1 MPRHDAN
8 SFSDSQSSGRDSGDV
23 MHDNGGQF
31 PLPDGYFPELRLT
44 ATEIK
49 NYEAQMQE
57 IVKNALAEY
66 ELHEAKGVYP
76 VYRASWSVVGK
87 VEGLTTIKKETP
99 DNPTTSQA
107 RIFGRINGDYRHFID
122 FFYAETSAELFA
134 WNQFMFGY
142 ATDAAVL
149 KNIHTVASKKKCLY
163 MGIKW
168 TCLNPSSLVKKRDNC
183 YMEYLVYTKDL
194 RGRDVGVRVTLPLD
208 IPECPELPKKLKTKR
223 IRLNTV
229 WISRP
234 ADREPNVTEFFMLS
248 QNNFNGLAVTA
259 NYYKRMMN
267 ILMNMAVFVDS
278 RRILMQGVVAKKS
291 WAKSGSRKSCSVCSR
306 KFGPTRRRHHC
317 RLCGDLI
324 CRRCAIVRDAPK
336 EDDGDGA
343 GSNRTF
349 EIVKTKFCVLCVT
362 KMRAS
367 RSNVLV
373 PVPAPS
379 GKLSV
384 VDCVDVDLD
393 EFRQSTISETESE
406 GGHISFFSDRGGSEG
421 RSLQLSPQST
431 STSSMSS
438 SLGKVSFVSKLD
450 VIDDEAVTILAVP
463 RMTTNELIEEEVAEV
478 IDTTDMVPVSLLGSS
493 AKYNAT
499 HASSP
504 SKDADYGKTSS
515 GSGTGWSPLGSKTS
529 PRSLDQ
535 CLAEQE
541 ELLRRMML
549 SASGGMQH
557 QNSSNPGS
565 GSLGSSGCNPGGV
578 QSTRSRPEVTLYEG

>member
-1 MPRHDAN
+1 MPRQDLVP
-8 SFSDSQSSGRDSGDV
+8 SFSDSNSSGRDSSET

-31 PLPDGYFPELRLT
+31 PLPDDYFPEIHLT
-44 ATEIK
+44 SKETK
-49 NYEAQMQE
+49 NYEKQMQE

-66 ELHEAKGVYP
+66 ELHEAKGLNP
-76 VYRASWSVVGK
+76 VYRAPWTAVSK

-99 DNPTTSQA
+99 DSPTASQA

-168 TCLNPSSLVKKRDNC
+168 TCLSPSPLVKKRDNC
-183 YMEYLVYTKDL
+183 YMEYLIYTKDL

-208 IPECPELPKKLKTKR
+208 IPECPDLPKKLKTKR
-223 IRLNTV
+223 IRLNTI

-278 RRILMQGVVAKKS
+278 RRILMQGVVKRDS

-336 EDDGDGA
+336 EDETGSALGA
-343 GSNRTF
+343 NRTF
-349 EIVKTKFCVLCVT
+349 AIVKTKFCVLCVT
-362 KMRAS
+362 KMRES
-367 RSNVLV
+367 RNNVLV

-379 GKLSV
+379 GKMSVIDCEDMDLGDSV
-384 VDCVDVDLD
+384 V
-393 EFRQSTISETESE
+393 SETESE
-406 GGHISFFSDRGGSEG
+406 GGHISFFSTGSSEG
-421 RSLQLSPQST
+421 RSLQLSPRST
-431 STSSMSS
+431 SLSSVSS
-438 SLGKVSFVSKLD
+438 SLGKMSFMARLD
-450 VIDDEAVTILAVP
+450 VIQDKEVPILADP
-463 RMTTNELIEEEVAEV
+463 RMTTDELIEEEVTEV
-478 IDTTDMVPVSLLGSS
+478 IDTTDMMPVSSLNSSKPSGGSPNQDGSS
-493 AKYNAT
+493 
-499 HASSP
+499 
-504 SKDADYGKTSS
+504 
-515 GSGTGWSPLGSKTS
+515 WSPLDSKTS

-535 CLAEQE
+535 RLAEQE
-541 ELLRRMML
+541 DLLRRMML
-549 SASGGMQH
+549 SASGLH
-557 QNSSNPGS
+557 RQNSANPGS
-565 GSLGSSGCNPGGV
+565 GCSPGGI
-578 QSTRSRPEVTLYEG
+578 QSSRSRPDVTLYEG

>member
-1 MPRHDAN
+1 MARRGQGGGPHHHQEGDP
-8 SFSDSQSSGRDSGDV
+8 DS
-23 MHDNGGQF
+23 
-31 PLPDGYFPELRLT
+31 
-44 ATEIK
+44 
-49 NYEAQMQE
+49 
-57 IVKNALAEY
+57 
-66 ELHEAKGVYP
+66 
-76 VYRASWSVVGK
+76 
-87 VEGLTTIKKETP
+87 
-99 DNPTTSQA
+99 PTSSQA

-149 KNIHTVASKKKCLY
+149 KNIHTVASKHKCLY

-183 YMEYLVYTKDL
+183 YMEYLIYTKDL

-208 IPECPELPKKLKTKR
+208 IPECPDLPKKLKTKR

-234 ADREPNVTEFFMLS
+234 ADGEPNVTEFFMLS

-278 RRILMQGVVAKKS
+278 RRILMQGVVDKKD
-291 WAKSGSRKSCSVCSR
+291 WAKSKSRKGCSVCAR

-336 EDDGDGA
+336 EDNGDDA
-343 GSNRTF
+343 GCNRTF

-362 KMRAS
+362 MMRES

-406 GGHISFFSDRGGSEG
+406 GGHISFFSETGSSEG
-421 RSLQLSPQST
+421 RST

-438 SLGKVSFVSKLD
+438 SLGKMSFVSKLD
-450 VIDDEAVTILAVP
+450 VIDDEAVTILADP
-463 RMTTNELIEEEVAEV
+463 RMTASELIEEEVTEV
-478 IDTTDMVPVSLLGSS
+478 IDTTDMVPVSARVFWQVQRYPDELAQQRRRQRQDELGVVS
-493 AKYNAT
+493 AELQDVA
-499 HASSP
+499 
-504 SKDADYGKTSS
+504 
-515 GSGTGWSPLGSKTS
+515 
-529 PRSLDQ
+529 RSLDQ

-549 SASGGMQH
+549 SASGGLQR
-557 QNSSNPGS
+557 QNSANPGS
-565 GSLGSSGCNPGGV
+565 GSLGSSGCNP
-578 QSTRSRPEVTLYEG
+578 QSTRSRPDITLYEG

>member
-1 MPRHDAN
+1 MPRQDSATSAP
-8 SFSDSQSSGRDSGDV
+8 SFSDSNSSGRDPGVD

-31 PLPDGYFPELRLT
+31 PLPHGYFPDIHLT
-44 ATEIK
+44 SK
-49 NYEAQMQE
+49 DVKSYESQMQE

-66 ELHEAKGVYP
+66 ELHEAKGMYP
-76 VYRASWSVVGK
+76 VYRAPWSLVSK

-99 DNPTTSQA
+99 DSPTASQA

-142 ATDAAVL
+142 AKDAAVL

-168 TCLNPSSLVKKRDNC
+168 TCLNPSPLVKKRDNC
-183 YMEYLVYTKDL
+183 YMEYLIYTKDL

-208 IPECPELPKKLKTKR
+208 IPECPDLPKKLKTKR

-229 WISRP
+229 WISRA
-234 ADREPNVTEFFMLS
+234 ADHESNVTEFFMLS
-248 QNNFNGLAVTA
+248 QNNFNGLAVTT

-278 RRILMQGVVAKKS
+278 RRILMQGVMQRKS
-291 WAKSGSRKSCSVCSR
+291 WAKSRSRKSCSVCSR

-336 EDDGDGA
+336 EDDGDA
-343 GSNRTF
+343 LTPNRTF

-362 KMRAS
+362 KMRES
-367 RSNVLV
+367 RNNVLV

-384 VDCVDVDLD
+384 VDCDCGDLD
-393 EFRQSTISETESE
+393 LGESRHSTISETESE
-406 GGHISFFSDRGGSEG
+406 GGHISFFSETGSSEG
-421 RSLQLSPQST
+421 ARSLQMSPRST
-431 STSSMSS
+431 GTSISS
-438 SLGKVSFVSKLD
+438 SIGKVSFVSKLD
-450 VIDDEAVTILAVP
+450 VIDDQSVTILADT
-463 RMTTNELIEEEVAEV
+463 RMTTSDLIEEEVAEV
-478 IDTTDMVPVSLLGSS
+478 IDTIDMVPVSSLHSS
-493 AKYNAT
+493 MRGEV
-499 HASSP
+499 SSNDTN
-504 SKDADYGKTSS
+504 SGKTSS
-515 GSGTGWSPLGSKTS
+515 GSGSCWSPLGSKTS

-549 SASGGMQH
+549 SASGMRQ
-557 QNSSNPGS
+557 QNSTNPGS
-565 GSLGSSGCNPGGV
+565 GCGSSGGV
-578 QSTRSRPEVTLYEG
+578 QSTRSRPDVTLYEG

>member
-1 MPRHDAN
+1 MMPRQD
-8 SFSDSQSSGRDSGDV
+8 SSTSVPSCSDSNCSGRDPADV
-23 MHDNGGQF
+23 MHDNGGHF
-31 PLPDGYFPELRLT
+31 PLPDNYFPEIRLT
-44 ATEIK
+44 PKDVK
-49 NYEAQMQE
+49 NYESQMQE

-66 ELHEAKGVYP
+66 ELHEAKGAYP
-76 VYRASWSVVGK
+76 VYRAPWSLVGK

-99 DNPTTSQA
+99 DSPTTSQA

-149 KNIHTVASKKKCLY
+149 KNIHTVASKQKCLY

-168 TCLNPSSLVKKRDNC
+168 TCLNPSPLVKKRDNC
-183 YMEYLVYTKDL
+183 YMEYLIYTKDL

-208 IPECPELPKKLKTKR
+208 IPECPGLPKKLKTKR

-278 RRILMQGVVAKKS
+278 RRILMQGVMQRKS
-291 WAKSGSRKSCSVCSR
+291 WAKTGSRKSCSVCSR

-324 CRRCAIVRDAPK
+324 CRRCAILRDAPK
-336 EDDGDGA
+336 EDDASA

-349 EIVKTKFCVLCVT
+349 VIVKTKFCVLCVT
-362 KMRAS
+362 KMRES
-367 RSNVLV
+367 RNNVL
-373 PVPAPS
+373 VPAPS
-379 GKLSV
+379 GQISV
-384 VDCVDVDLD
+384 IDCDYDDLDLD
-393 EFRQSTISETESE
+393 ESRHSAVSETESE
-406 GGHISFFSDRGGSEG
+406 GGHISFFSETGSSEG
-421 RSLQLSPQST
+421 ARSLQLSPQST
-431 STSSMSS
+431 SISS
-438 SLGKVSFVSKLD
+438 SIGKMSFVSTLD
-450 VIDDEAVTILAVP
+450 VIDDQSVTILADP
-463 RMTTNELIEEEVAEV
+463 RMTTSELIEEDVAEV
-478 IDTTDMVPVSLLGSS
+478 IDTTDMVPVSSLNSS
-493 AKYNAT
+493 KRGAT
-499 HASSP
+499 SP
-504 SKDADYGKTSS
+504 NQDADEGKAGS
-515 GSGTGWSPLGSKTS
+515 GSGSSWSPLGSKTS

-549 SASGGMQH
+549 SASGMH
-557 QNSSNPGS
+557 RQNDANPGS
-565 GSLGSSGCNPGGV
+565 GTMNSGSSGGL
-578 QSTRSRPEVTLYEG
+578 QSTRSRPHVTLYEG

>member
-1 MPRHDAN
+1 
-8 SFSDSQSSGRDSGDV
+8 
-23 MHDNGGQF
+23 
-31 PLPDGYFPELRLT
+31 
-44 ATEIK
+44 
-49 NYEAQMQE
+49 
-57 IVKNALAEY
+57 
-66 ELHEAKGVYP
+66 
-76 VYRASWSVVGK
+76 
-87 VEGLTTIKKETP
+87 
-99 DNPTTSQA
+99 
-107 RIFGRINGDYRHFID
+107 
-122 FFYAETSAELFA
+122 
-134 WNQFMFGY
+134 MFGY

-149 KNIHTVASKKKCLY
+149 KNIHTVASKEKCLY

-168 TCLNPSSLVKKRDNC
+168 TCLNPSPLVKKRDNC
-183 YMEYLVYTKDL
+183 YMEYLNYTKDL

-248 QNNFNGLAVTA
+248 RNNFNGLAVTA

-278 RRILMQGVVAKKS
+278 RRILMQGVMQRKS
-291 WAKSGSRKSCSVCSR
+291 WAKSRSRKSCSVCSR

-336 EDDGDGA
+336 EEDADSA
-343 GSNRTF
+343 STGSNRTF

-362 KMRAS
+362 KMRES
-367 RSNVLV
+367 RNNLLV

-384 VDCVDVDLD
+384 VDCDYEALDLG
-393 EFRQSTISETESE
+393 ESRHSGVSETESE
-406 GGHISFFSDRGGSEG
+406 GGHISFFSETGSSA
-421 RSLQLSPQST
+421 RSLQFSPRST
-431 STSSMSS
+431 SISSTSSSI
-438 SLGKVSFVSKLD
+438 GKISFVSKLD
-450 VIDDEAVTILAVP
+450 VIDDQSVTILADP
-463 RMTTNELIEEEVAEV
+463 RMTASELIEEEVTEV
-478 IDTTDMVPVSLLGSS
+478 IDTIDMVPVSAFNSS
-493 AKYNAT
+493 VR
-499 HASSP
+499 SSNQDD
-504 SKDADYGKTSS
+504 SGKTSS
-515 GSGTGWSPLGSKTS
+515 GSGSNWSPPGSKTS

-549 SASGGMQH
+549 SASGMRQ
-557 QNSSNPGS
+557 QNSTNPGS
-565 GSLGSSGCNPGGV
+565 GILGSSGCGTSGGV
-578 QSTRSRPEVTLYEG
+578 QSTRSRPDVTLYEG

>member
-1 MPRHDAN
+1 
-8 SFSDSQSSGRDSGDV
+8 
-23 MHDNGGQF
+23 
-31 PLPDGYFPELRLT
+31 
-44 ATEIK
+44 
-49 NYEAQMQE
+49 MQE

-66 ELHEAKGVYP
+66 ELHESKGMYP
-76 VYRASWSVVGK
+76 VYRAPWSLVGK

-99 DNPTTSQA
+99 DSPTASQA

-168 TCLNPSSLVKKRDNC
+168 TCLNPSPLVKKRDNC
-183 YMEYLVYTKDL
+183 YMEYLIYTKDL
-194 RGRDVGVRVTLPLD
+194 RGRDVGVRVTLPLE

-278 RRILMQGVVAKKS
+278 RRILMQGVMSRKS
-291 WAKSGSRKSCSVCSR
+291 WATSRSRKSCSVCLR

-336 EDDGDGA
+336 EESADNA
-343 GSNRTF
+343 PGSARTF

-362 KMRAS
+362 KMRES
-367 RSNVLV
+367 RNNVLV

-379 GKLSV
+379 GKLSI
-384 VDCVDVDLD
+384 VDCQDVDLGESRD
-393 EFRQSTISETESE
+393 STISETESE
-406 GGHISFFSDRGGSEG
+406 GGHISFFSETGSSEG

-431 STSSMSS
+431 SVSSISS
-438 SLGKVSFVSKLD
+438 SVSKMSFVSRLD
-450 VIDDEAVTILAVP
+450 VIDDKAVTILADP
-463 RMTTNELIEEEVAEV
+463 RMTTNELIEEEVTEV
-478 IDTTDMVPVSLLGSS
+478 IDTTDMVPVSSLGASGKRGGSS
-493 AKYNAT
+493 PKQDDY
-499 HASSP
+499 
-504 SKDADYGKTSS
+504 DYGKTSS
-515 GSGTGWSPLGSKTS
+515 GSGSSWSPLGSKTS
-529 PRSLDQ
+529 PRSIDQ

-549 SASGGMQH
+549 SASGLRR
-557 QNSSNPGS
+557 NNANPGS
-565 GSLGSSGCNPGGV
+565 GCGSGGV
-578 QSTRSRPEVTLYEG
+578 QSTRSRPDVTLYEG

>member
-1 MPRHDAN
+1 
-8 SFSDSQSSGRDSGDV
+8 
-23 MHDNGGQF
+23 MHDNGGHF
-31 PLPDGYFPELRLT
+31 PLPDDYFPEIHLT
-44 ATEIK
+44 SKEIK

-66 ELHEAKGVYP
+66 ELHEAKGMYP
-76 VYRASWSVVGK
+76 VYRAPWNLVSK

-99 DNPTTSQA
+99 DSPTSSQA

-163 MGIKW
+163 MGVKW
-168 TCLNPSSLVKKRDNC
+168 TCLNPSPLVKKRDNC
-183 YMEYLVYTKDL
+183 YMEYLIYTKDL

-234 ADREPNVTEFFMLS
+234 ADNEPNVTEFFMLA
-248 QNNFNGLAVTA
+248 QNNFNGLAVTT

-278 RRILMQGVVAKKS
+278 RRILMQGVVTRKN
-291 WAKSGSRKSCSVCSR
+291 WAKSKSRKSCSVCSR

-336 EDDGDGA
+336 EEDADSAA

-362 KMRAS
+362 KMRES
-367 RSNVLV
+367 RNNVLV

-384 VDCVDVDLD
+384 VDCDNDVLNLG
-393 EFRQSTISETESE
+393 ESRHSTISETESE
-406 GGHISFFSDRGGSEG
+406 GGHISFFSEMGSSEG
-421 RSLQLSPQST
+421 ARSLHLSPQSI
-431 STSSMSS
+431 SS
-438 SLGKVSFVSKLD
+438 SIGKMSFVTKLD
-450 VIDDEAVTILAVP
+450 VIDDQSVTIMADP
-463 RMTTNELIEEEVAEV
+463 WMTTSKLIEEEVTEV
-478 IDTTDMVPVSLLGSS
+478 IDTIDMIPVSRRGGGPPE
-493 AKYNAT
+493 N
-499 HASSP
+499 
-504 SKDADYGKTSS
+504 ADYPKTSS
-515 GSGTGWSPLGSKTS
+515 GIGSNWSPLNSKTS

-549 SASGGMQH
+549 SASGMRH
-557 QNSSNPGS
+557 QNNANPGS
-565 GSLGSSGCNPGGV
+565 GTMGSSGCSSSSGGI
-578 QSTRSRPEVTLYEG
+578 QSARSRPDVTLYEG

>member
-1 MPRHDAN
+1 
-8 SFSDSQSSGRDSGDV
+8 

-31 PLPDGYFPELRLT
+31 PLPDDYFPEIRLT
-44 ATEIK
+44 PREIK
-49 NYEAQMQE
+49 NYEAQMHE

-66 ELHEAKGVYP
+66 ELHEAKGMFP
-76 VYRASWSVVGK
+76 VYRAPWNVVSK

-99 DNPTTSQA
+99 DSPTSSHA

-149 KNIHTVASKKKCLY
+149 KNIYTVASRKKCLY

-183 YMEYLVYTKDL
+183 YMEYLIYTKDL
-194 RGRDVGVRVTLPLD
+194 RGRDVGVRVTLPLE

-223 IRLNTV
+223 MRLNTV

-259 NYYKRMMN
+259 SYYKRMMN

-278 RRILMQGVVAKKS
+278 RRILLQGVVTKKS
-291 WAKSGSRKSCSVCSR
+291 WAKSGSRKGCSVCSR

-336 EDDGDGA
+336 EDNGDGT

-349 EIVKTKFCVLCVT
+349 EIIKTKFCVLCVT
-362 KMRAS
+362 KMRES
-367 RSNVLV
+367 RNNVLV

-384 VDCVDVDLD
+384 VDCVDVDLN
-393 EFRQSTISETESE
+393 ELRQSTISETESE
-406 GGHISFFSDRGGSEG
+406 GGHISFFSETGGSEG
-421 RSLQLSPQST
+421 RSFQLSPRST

-438 SLGKVSFVSKLD
+438 SLSKLSFTSKLG
-450 VIDDEAVTILAVP
+450 VIDDEGVTILADP
-463 RMTTNELIEEEVAEV
+463 RKTARELIEEEVAEV
-478 IDTTDMVPVSLLGSS
+478 IDTTDMVPVSSLDASGKYS
-493 AKYNAT
+493 AT
-499 HASSP
+499 RTSSP
-504 SKDADYGKTSS
+504 SKRVDYVKTSM
-515 GSGTGWSPLGSKTS
+515 GNGGTGWSPLNSKTS

-549 SASGGMQH
+549 SASGLRR
-557 QNSSNPGS
+557 QNSTNPGS
-565 GSLGSSGCNPGGV
+565 ETLGSSGCNPGGV
-578 QSTRSRPEVTLYEG
+578 QSTISRPDITLYEG

>member
-1 MPRHDAN
+1 
-8 SFSDSQSSGRDSGDV
+8 

-31 PLPDGYFPELRLT
+31 PLPDGYFPEIRLT
-44 ATEIK
+44 SGEIK
-49 NYEAQMQE
+49 NYEAQMNE

-66 ELHEAKGVYP
+66 ELHEAKGAYP
-76 VYRASWSVVGK
+76 VYRAPWHVVGK

-99 DNPTTSQA
+99 DSPTSSQA

-149 KNIHTVASKKKCLY
+149 KNIHTVASKHKCLY

-183 YMEYLVYTKDL
+183 YMEYLIYTKDL

-208 IPECPELPKKLKTKR
+208 IPECPDLPKKLKTKR

-234 ADREPNVTEFFMLS
+234 ADGEPNVTEFFMLS

-278 RRILMQGVVAKKS
+278 RRILMQGVVDKKD
-291 WAKSGSRKSCSVCSR
+291 WAKSKSRKGCSVCAR

-336 EDDGDGA
+336 EDNGDDA
-343 GSNRTF
+343 GCNRTF

-362 KMRAS
+362 MMRES

-406 GGHISFFSDRGGSEG
+406 GGHISFFSETGSSEG
-421 RSLQLSPQST
+421 RST

-438 SLGKVSFVSKLD
+438 SLGKMSFVSKLD
-450 VIDDEAVTILAVP
+450 VIDDEAVTILADP
-463 RMTTNELIEEEVAEV
+463 RMTASELIEEEVTEV

-493 AKYNAT
+493 GKYSAT
-499 HASSP
+499 RTSSP
-504 SKDADYGKTSS
+504 SKDADSGKTSS
-515 GSGTGWSPLGSKTS
+515 GWSPLSSKTS

-549 SASGGMQH
+549 SASGGLQR
-557 QNSSNPGS
+557 QNSANPGS
-565 GSLGSSGCNPGGV
+565 GSLGSSGCNP
-578 QSTRSRPEVTLYEG
+578 QSTRSRPDITLYEG

>member
-1 MPRHDAN
+1 MARQN
-8 SFSDSQSSGRDSGDV
+8 SFSGSNSSSRGLGDN
-23 MHDNGGQF
+23 MHDNGGHF
-31 PLPDGYFPELRLT
+31 PLPDDYFREIQLT
-44 ATEIK
+44 SKDIK
-49 NYEAQMQE
+49 NYESQMQE

-66 ELHEAKGVYP
+66 ELHEAKGIYP
-76 VYRASWSVVGK
+76 VYRAPWSLVSR
-87 VEGLTTIKKETP
+87 VEGLTTIKKEAP
-99 DNPTTSQA
+99 DSPTTSQA

-163 MGIKW
+163 MGVKW
-168 TCLNPSSLVKKRDNC
+168 TCLSPSSLVKKRDNC
-183 YMEYLVYTKDL
+183 YMEYLIYTKDL
-194 RGRDVGVRVTLPLD
+194 RGRDVGVRVTFPLE

-223 IRLNTV
+223 IRTNTV

-234 ADREPNVTEFFMLS
+234 ADQEPNVTEFFMLS
-248 QNNFNGLAVTA
+248 QNNFNGLAVTTS
-259 NYYKRMMN
+259 YYKRMMN

-278 RRILMQGVVAKKS
+278 RRILMQGVVTRKS
-291 WAKSGSRKSCSVCSR
+291 WVTSGSRKSCSVCSR

-336 EDDGDGA
+336 EVDPDSAA

-362 KMRAS
+362 KMRES
-367 RSNVLV
+367 RNNVLV

-384 VDCVDVDLD
+384 VDCDCEPVDLG
-393 EFRQSTISETESE
+393 ESRHSVVSETESE
-406 GGHISFFSDRGGSEG
+406 GGHISFFSETGSSESA
-421 RSLQLSPQST
+421 RSLRLSPSI
-431 STSSMSS
+431 SS
-438 SLGKVSFVSKLD
+438 SIGKMSFVSKLD
-450 VIDDEAVTILAVP
+450 VIDDQSVTILADP
-463 RMTTNELIEEEVAEV
+463 MIEEEVTEV
-478 IDTTDMVPVSLLGSS
+478 IDTIDMLPVSILPVTSSKRGGSS
-493 AKYNAT
+493 PTYT
-499 HASSP
+499 
-504 SKDADYGKTSS
+504 DYGKTSS
-515 GSGTGWSPLGSKTS
+515 SSSSTWSPLSSKSS

-549 SASGGMQH
+549 SASGMRQ
-557 QNSSNPGS
+557 QNNVNPGS
-565 GSLGSSGCNPGGV
+565 GTKDNNGCGSFRGI
-578 QSTRSRPEVTLYEG
+578 QSSRLRPDVTLYEG